1 MSEKQE
7 SIIRSQVVLLL
18 NRNQGKDNRIVER
31 FLKCINGESYSE
43 AKKII
48 NEA

>member
-7 SIIRSQVVLLL
+7 SIIREQIILLL
-18 NRNQGKDNRIVER
+18 LRNVGKEQRIMKR
-31 FLKCINGESYSE
+31 FLKCINGKYDE

-48 NEA
+48 NET

>member
-1 MSEKQE
+1 MSELQE

-18 NRNQGKDNRIVER
+18 NRNQDKSKRILER
-31 FLKCINGESYSE
+31 FLKCLKGEFNE

-48 NEA
+48 NET

>member
-7 SIIRSQVVLLL
+7 SIIRSQVMLLL
-18 NRNQGKDNRIVER
+18 FRNDNKETRIINRFIKC
-31 FLKCINGESYSE
+31 LKGEYNE

-48 NEA
+48 NEK